1 MPATNADTLRSI
13 FGDIAAAIRGKL
25 SVQTTYQPDDMAAA
39 IAGIPVE
46 SPYGI
51 IVNVTNL
58 DDIVRI
64 PSITVTV
71 EDVEQ

>member
-1 MPATNADTLRSI
+1 MRSI
-13 FGDIAAAIRGKL
+13 FSDIAGAIRGKL
-25 SVQTTYQPDDMAAA
+25 SSQATYEPDDMAAA

-58 DDIVRI
+58 DDIVPI